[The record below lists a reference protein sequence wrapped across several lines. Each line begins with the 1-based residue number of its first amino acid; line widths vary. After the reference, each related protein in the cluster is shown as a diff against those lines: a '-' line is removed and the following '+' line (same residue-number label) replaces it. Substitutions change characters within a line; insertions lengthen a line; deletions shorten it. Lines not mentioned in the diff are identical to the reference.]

1 METKFC
7 RKCCRVLPIS
17 DFSIDTHMYDAHA
30 CYCKDCINKATRARR
45 EVTATALSL
54 GRNPKLV
61 KFTTEELMEE
71 LSARLQYT
79 LTQ

>member
-17 DFSIDTHMYDAHA
+17 DFSVDTHMYDAHA
-30 CYCKDCINKATRARR
+30 CYCKDCINKAARERR
-45 EVTATALSL
+45 EAKANAVSL

-61 KFTTEELMEE
+61 KFTTAELMEE
-71 LSARLQYT
+71 LSVRLNYE
-79 LTQ
+79 LTN